1 MSTMSTM
8 STPATTPGSGRTTPG
23 SGRGRG
29 QKRGHGRGGPKRAR
43 RQLHGPDEVP
53 EWIRDRAPG
62 EVFVHELKMKPS
74 DKNWEKKKWEE
85 PQRRWYN
92 IDQGMV
98 GTNVSDW
105 NESECQDN
113 LFPIFIT

>member
-1 MSTMSTM
+1 MTPTMSTMLTPTMSTMSTM

-29 QKRGHGRGGPKRAR
+29 QKRGRGRGGPKRAR

-62 EVFVHELKMKPS
+62 EVFVHELKMNPN
-74 DKNWEKKKWEE
+74 DKNWDKKSGKN
-85 PQRRWYN
+85 QRDAGIILTKERWAR
-92 IDQGMV
+92 M
-98 GTNVSDW
+98 
-105 NESECQDN
+105 
-113 LFPIFIT
+113 